1 MIAAI
6 LGGGP
11 SLVEQLRQVP
21 PCAHLYGIN
30 HHASQLVD
38 CDFIVFNDER
48 TWDLV
53 KHFPGKKISR
63 WRNKSDIYWD
73 SPQGQISG
81 VCALRY
87 CLTKDYTAILL
98 AGFDCYQKDEYFH
111 TPGVPTGASGAK
123 KTLKEQLAQWSP
135 RDLRI
140 HALGGPLTEIY
151 NLPPDQFEP
160 EFQTLEIV
168 KAQTVHLDK
177 DRHVN
182 FVPGIQKLNF
192 ELAKAAISAGITKET
207 VNGC

>member
-1 MIAAI
+1 
-6 LGGGP
+6 
-11 SLVEQLRQVP
+11 
-21 PCAHLYGIN
+21 
-30 HHASQLVD
+30 
-38 CDFIVFNDER
+38 
-48 TWDLV
+48 
-53 KHFPGKKISR
+53 
-63 WRNKSDIYWD
+63 

-87 CLTKDYTAILL
+87 CLKQNYTAILL

-111 TPGVPTGASGAK
+111 TTGVPTGASGAK

-182 FVPGIQKLNF
+182 FVPGIQTFNF

-207 VNGC
+207 V

>member
-11 SLVEQLRQVP
+11 SLVEQLRQIP
-21 PCAHLYGIN
+21 PCADLYGIN

-53 KHFPGKKISR
+53 KRFPGKKISR
-63 WRNKSDIYWD
+63 WRNKSDILWD

-111 TPGVPTGASGAK
+111 TPGVPTDASGAK

-140 HALGGPLTEIY
+140 HALGGPLEQIY

-160 EFQTLEIV
+160 EFIEVEITEAKRV
-168 KAQTVHLDK
+168 RIDDASHTY
-177 DRHVN
+177 
-182 FVPGIQKLNF
+182 FVPGLQKL
-192 ELAKAAISAGITKET
+192 EPRIAHAARAAGITKET
-207 VNGC
+207 D